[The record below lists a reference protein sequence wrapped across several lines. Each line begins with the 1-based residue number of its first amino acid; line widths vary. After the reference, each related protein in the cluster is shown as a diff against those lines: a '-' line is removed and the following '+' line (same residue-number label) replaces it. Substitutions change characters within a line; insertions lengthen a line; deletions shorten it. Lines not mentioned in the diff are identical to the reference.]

1 MRTRTFVRHSRR
13 HRVGLLAGLLS
24 AALSLSVLL
33 SSGTAFADPRDDLKA
48 AYNKAIGQYN
58 NLELDPALAGL
69 DQALTGAAADDPAT
83 APLRMLRAVIIFSNS
98 GDKNA
103 TTAAFVDAVKA
114 DYNVALPADMRSP
127 DLQKL
132 LDKARKDSGASAP
145 TEAVRHT
152 APVAE
157 GCGQDLKF
165 EVVAANIPDGG
176 QAGLYWRVQGDT
188 GEFKSVTM
196 DAFGNLATASVLA
209 SEHGDKPVEYF
220 IYVYDGSNNALGNKG
235 AQDNPLV
242 AEVKCVKEEPKAK
255 EPEKPP
261 PPKHSLPRVFI
272 NIGLGTGVGIAR
284 GVADQSYSQYTPA
297 GNFNY
302 GLKEFACALARWS
315 SGTGDLPSDG
325 VQYSTQMGP
334 TVMAYGTP
342 HGVEEL
348 ATAYNAGECAAHH
361 KVSSGMAW
369 APFHIA
375 PEIGGRIGKK
385 LVLSGFVRIQ
395 AVTGSKVFRD
405 DPKASLPDSYANDVT
420 NLAPEGVR
428 SKPGA
433 TIAGGLKIKY
443 FLGSDEKKFR
453 LFVGGFLGGG
463 FARTKVNMG
472 FTNDRNGNS
481 VPDDKEAAFDT
492 GSGQCVA
499 VWPYKYNCA
508 DPNSA
513 ESQAA
518 VQSAAA
524 VAANADKS
532 PRVDTVRI
540 GGGLI
545 GATFGFHWQAAK
557 HFGLFGELQVGVWF
571 PRTSSLLID
580 LNVGPVITF

>member
-1 MRTRTFVRHSRR
+1 VRTQTTVRPRL
-13 HRVGLLAGLLS
+13 VGLLS
-24 AALSLSVLL
+24 AALSLAVFL
-33 SSGTAFADPRDDLKA
+33 SAGTAFADARDDLKA
-48 AYNKAIGQYN
+48 AYNKALGQYN

-69 DQALTGAAADDPAT
+69 DQALAGAPADDPAT

-114 DYNVALPADMRSP
+114 DYNVAIPTELRSP
-127 DLQKL
+127 DVQKL

-152 APVAE
+152 SPSTE

-165 EVVAANIPDGG
+165 EVVASGIPDGG
-176 QAGLYWRVQGDT
+176 QVALYWRVQGDT

-196 DAFGNLATASVLA
+196 DSFGNIATAQVLA

-220 IYVYDGSNNALGNKG
+220 VYVYDAANKALGNKG
-235 AQDNPLV
+235 AQDSPLV
-242 AEVKCVKEEPKAK
+242 AEVKCVKEEPKPK

-261 PPKHSLPRVFI
+261 PPKHSLPKIFI

-284 GVADQSYSQYTPA
+284 GVADQSYSQYDPQ

-315 SGTGDLPSDG
+315 SGTSDLPGDPA
-325 VQYSTQMGP
+325 QYQAQMGP
-334 TVMAYGTP
+334 TVMAYGGPYTIDQ
-342 HGVEEL
+342 L

-361 KVSSGMAW
+361 KVSTGMAS

-385 LVLSGFVRIQ
+385 LVLSGFLRIQ
-395 AVTGSKVFRD
+395 AVTGSKVYRD
-405 DPKASLPDSYANDVT
+405 DPKASLPDSYMNDVT
-420 NLAPEGVR
+420 NPNPEGIR
-428 SKPGA
+428 GKPGI
-433 TIAGGLKIKY
+433 TMAGGLKIKY

-463 FARTKVNMG
+463 FTRLRVPMG
-472 FTNDRNGNS
+472 FANDRNGNS
-481 VPDDKEAAFDT
+481 VPDDKEAAFE
-492 GSGQCVA
+492 GGGQCTA
-499 VWPYKYNCA
+499 VWPYKYNCG
-508 DPNSA
+508 DPASP
-513 ESQAA
+513 ESQGAI
-518 VQSAAA
+518 QQAAA
-524 VAANADKS
+524 VTANADKS
-532 PRVDTVRI
+532 QRIDTVRI
-540 GGGLI
+540 GGGML
-545 GATFGFHWQAAK
+545 GGVFGFHWQAAK

-571 PRTSSLLID
+571 PRTTSLLID